1 MKGSSAVVIREDSRV
16 LGVGGKNMAIFSST
30 GGVDGPAIPTA
41 QHSLTLNLLIRHR
54 GDAMI

>member
-30 GGVDGPAIPTA
+30 DGVDGPVTPTA
-41 QHSLTLNLLIRHR
+41 QHSLAPNLVVIWFR
-54 GDAMI
+54 